1 MFSKAPL
8 PRLMARIASAYLLT
22 STAFAQTIPA
32 DLNLVTVATANSP
45 VAVRNARD
53 GSNRLFIVEKGGVI
67 KILKN
72 GSVLPTPFLT
82 VPVSTSS
89 EQGLL
94 GLAFHPQ
101 FASNGKFY
109 VTHTRASG
117 GLVLGTTADQVLA
130 EYQIGVGT
138 PDVANPASRREILAI
153 PDLASNHNGG
163 DLNFGPD
170 GYLYYAMGDGGPQND
185 PNEFAQNVWKKTVNT
200 KEYYLLGKILRIDI
214 NSTTP
219 ARLGPYYGENN
230 YGEKNSAPSAAAPS
244 AQGELCAAQVG
255 PANYAVPTDNPYV
268 ASSNTCDEIY
278 HYGLRNPWRFSF
290 DRRTGEMFIADV
302 GQNAFEEV
310 DLAPARTPQNF
321 GWKCFEG
328 FAANSTAGACSPL
341 PTNITPPILAY
352 AHADPGGGFRCSIGG
367 GYLYRGPIAQM
378 HGVYAYNDY
387 CSGEVW
393 LAQKSAA
400 GSWTTAVWRD
410 TNGSPVGFGEDEV
423 GNLYLIDI
431 GGTISRFS
439 SASDNDFLFG
449 HGFEG

>member
-1 MFSKAPL
+1 MFPPIRL
-8 PRLMARIASAYLLT
+8 TRLMPIFVSALLLT
-22 STAFAQTIPA
+22 GTAIAQTIPA
-32 DLNLVTVATANSP
+32 DLTLVPVATATSP
-45 VAVRNARD
+45 VAIRNARD

-101 FASNGKFY
+101 FSSNGKFY
-109 VTHTRASG
+109 VTHTRAAG
-117 GLVLGTTADQVLA
+117 GVVLGTTADQVLA
-130 EYQIGVGT
+130 EYQIGAGT

-163 DLNFGPD
+163 DLHFGPD
-170 GYLYYAMGDGGPQND
+170 GYLYYSMGDGGPQND

-214 NSTTP
+214 NNTTP
-219 ARLGPYYGENN
+219 ARLGPYFGE
-230 YGEKNSAPSAAAPS
+230 STSAPS

-255 PANYAVPTDNPYV
+255 AANYAVPADNPFV

-278 HYGLRNPWRFSF
+278 HFGMRNPWRFSF

-302 GQNAFEEV
+302 GQGAFEEV
-310 DLAPARTPQNF
+310 SVAQARTPKNF

-328 FAANSTAGACSPL
+328 FNANFTTGACSPL
-341 PTNITPPILAY
+341 PPNITAPILEY
-352 AHADPGGGFRCSIGG
+352 AHADAGGGFRCSIGG
-367 GYLYRGPIAQM
+367 GYRYRGPIAQM
-378 HGVYAYNDY
+378 QGVYAYNDY

-393 LAQKSAA
+393 LAQRSAA
-400 GSWTTAVWRD
+400 GTWTTAVWQD

-423 GNLYLIDI
+423 GNLYLVDI
-431 GGTISRFS
+431 NGTISRFS

-449 HGFEG
+449 NGAEG

>member
-1 MFSKAPL
+1 MLFQL
-8 PRLMARIASAYLLT
+8 RLMRLLPLFASVFLLT
-22 STAFAQTIPA
+22 STAFAQSIPA
-32 DLNLVTVATANSP
+32 DLTLVPVATATQP

-101 FASNGKFY
+101 FATNGKFY
-109 VTHTRASG
+109 VAHTRAAG
-117 GLVLGTTADQVLA
+117 GNVLGSSADQVLA

-153 PDLASNHNGG
+153 PDIAGNHNGG
-163 DLNFGPD
+163 DIHFGSD
-170 GYLYYAMGDGGPQND
+170 GYLYYSMGDGGVQND
-185 PNEFAQNVWKKTVNT
+185 PNEFAQNVWKKVVNT

-214 NSTTP
+214 NNTTP
-219 ARLGPYYGENN
+219 ARLGPFYGEHV
-230 YGEKNSAPSAAAPS
+230 SAPT
-244 AQGELCAAQVG
+244 AQGELCATQVG
-255 PANYAVPTDNPYV
+255 PANYAIPADNPFV
-268 ASSNTCDEIY
+268 GSSNTCDEIY

-290 DRRTGEMFIADV
+290 DRRTGEMYIGDV
-302 GQNAFEEV
+302 GQNSFEEV
-310 DLAPARTPQNF
+310 SVAPAQRPQNF

-328 FAANSTAGACSPL
+328 FNSNFTGGACNPL
-341 PTNITPPILAY
+341 PPNITPPILDY
-352 AHADPGGGFRCSIGG
+352 AHADGGGGFRCSIGG
-367 GYLYRGPIAQM
+367 GYRYRGPIAQM
-378 HGVYAYNDY
+378 QGVYAYTDY

-393 LAQKSAA
+393 FAQKSTA
-400 GSWTTAVWRD
+400 GTWNTAVWID
-410 TNGSPVGFGEDEV
+410 TNSSPVGFGEDEA

-431 GGTISRFS
+431 GSGTPNSGTISRFS

>member
-1 MFSKAPL
+1 MFPQTRL
-8 PRLMARIASAYLLT
+8 PRLIPLLASILLLT

-32 DLNLVTVATANSP
+32 DLTLVPVATASSP
-45 VAVRNARD
+45 VAIRNARD

-109 VTHTRASG
+109 VTHTRAAG
-117 GLVLGTTADQVLA
+117 GAVLGTSADQVLA
-130 EYQIGVGT
+130 EYLVGAGT

-153 PDLASNHNGG
+153 PDLAGNHNGG
-163 DLNFGPD
+163 DLHFGPD
-170 GYLYYAMGDGGPQND
+170 GYLYYSMGDGGPQND

-214 NSTTP
+214 NNTTP
-219 ARLGPYYGENN
+219 ARLGPYYGDRS
-230 YGEKNSAPSAAAPS
+230 SAPT

-255 PANYAVPTDNPYV
+255 AANYAVPTDNPFV
-268 ASSNTCDEIY
+268 GSTNTCDEIY
-278 HYGLRNPWRFSF
+278 HFGLRNPWRFSF

-302 GQNAFEEV
+302 GQGAFEEV
-310 DLAPARTPQNF
+310 SVAPARTPKNF

-328 FAANSTAGACSPL
+328 FNANFTTGACSPL
-341 PTNITPPILAY
+341 PPNITAPILDY
-352 AHADPGGGFRCSIGG
+352 AHSDAGGGFRCSIGG
-367 GYLYRGPIAQM
+367 GYRYRGPIAQM

-393 LAQKSAA
+393 LAQRSAA
-400 GSWTTAVWRD
+400 GTWTTAVWQD

-423 GNLYLIDI
+423 GNLYLVDI
-431 GGTISRFS
+431 NGTISRFS

-449 HGFEG
+449 NGAEG

>member
-1 MFSKAPL
+1 MFFHLRL
-8 PRLMARIASAYLLT
+8 PRLAAIFASACVLT
-22 STAFAQTIPA
+22 SAAFAQTIPA
-32 DLNLVTVATANSP
+32 DLTLVPVATANSP

-109 VTHTRASG
+109 VSYTRASG
-117 GLVLGTTADQVLA
+117 GPVLGISADQVLA

-163 DLNFGPD
+163 DLHFGPD
-170 GYLYYAMGDGGPQND
+170 GYLYYSMGDGGPQND

-214 NSTTP
+214 DNTTP
-219 ARLGPYYGENN
+219 ARLGPYYGK
-230 YGEKNSAPSAAAPS
+230 GTSAPA

-255 PANYAVPTDNPYV
+255 AANYAVPADNPFV
-268 ASSNTCDEIY
+268 ASTNTCDEIY
-278 HYGLRNPWRFSF
+278 HFGMRNPWRFSF

-302 GQNAFEEV
+302 GQGAFEEV
-310 DLAPARTPQNF
+310 SVAPARTPRNF
-321 GWKCFEG
+321 GWRCFEG
-328 FAANSTAGACSPL
+328 FNANSTTGSCNPL
-341 PTNITPPILAY
+341 PPNITPPILSY
-352 AHADPGGGFRCSIGG
+352 AHADAGGGFRCSIGG
-367 GYLYRGPIAQM
+367 GYRYRGPIAQM
-378 HGVYAYNDY
+378 QGVYAYNDY

-393 LAQKSAA
+393 LAQKSAS
-400 GSWTTAVWRD
+400 GTWSTAVWRD

-431 GGTISRFS
+431 GGQISRVS